1 MVYIHGIVIYKTHT
15 VEVRQTIVFR
25 DWLDRLK
32 DQRAIDRI
40 IQRIARLETGLL
52 GDVKAVG
59 QGVSEVRIDHGPGY
73 RLYFVQRGA
82 VLIVLLCGG
91 DKRTQRKD
99 IEKALMLANDLETQ
113 RW

>member
-32 DQRAIDRI
+32 DQRVIDRI

-52 GDVKAVG
+52 ATSG
-59 QGVSEVRIDHGPGY
+59 QSARACPRFGSIMDPDTDCTSCN
-73 RLYFVQRGA
+73 A
-82 VLIVLLCGG
+82 
-91 DKRTQRKD
+91 
-99 IEKALMLANDLETQ
+99 APS
-113 RW
+113 